1 MRTKNARTLLLM
13 TVLALGAGA
22 ARADDLVYAGAG
34 VLWSKISDVSVTA
47 TDLSNT
53 AWKAFAGFRPIKQ
66 FAVEADYLD
75 LGNQSASFLDGNTN
89 LQYKAFAAYAV
100 GFLPLPVPFLDVFAK
115 GGLAR
120 WSSSGGTTVFPSSF
134 TSLSANGTEFA
145 WGIGTQAHFGSLGAR
160 LEYETFHIQNT
171 NGANAISLSVMLSFL

>member
-1 MRTKNARTLLLM
+1 MRTKCARTLLLM
-13 TVLALGAGA
+13 NVLALGAGA
-22 ARADDLVYAGAG
+22 ARADELVYVGAG
-34 VLWSKISDVSVTA
+34 VLWSKISEVSA
-47 TDLSNT
+47 TGSDLSNT
-53 AWKAFAGFRPIKQ
+53 AWKALAGFRPIKP

-75 LGNQSASFLDGNTN
+75 LGSKSASFVGGNTD

-120 WSSSGGTTVFPSSF
+120 WSSSGGTTFPSGF
-134 TSLSANGTEFA
+134 TSLSDNGTEFA
-145 WGIGTQAHFGSLGAR
+145 WGIGTQAHFGNLGAR

-171 NGANAISLSVMLSFL
+171 NGANAISLAVTVSFL

>member
-1 MRTKNARTLLLM
+1 MRTNNARSLLLM
-13 TVLALGAGA
+13 AVLALGASA

-47 TDLSNT
+47 SDLSNT

-66 FAVEADYLD
+66 FAMEADYLD
-75 LGNQSASFLDGNTN
+75 LGSQSANFVSGSTDLK
-89 LQYKAFAAYAV
+89 YKAFAAYAV

-120 WSSSGGTTVFPSSF
+120 WDSSGGTTLPTGF

-171 NGANAISLSVMLSFL
+171 SGANVISLSVMLSFL